1 MVHNRIW
8 DTLAMLK
15 QYLLDN
21 YDTYADLLRSAAS
34 EPSLPTIKSVEIGN
48 DYTKKGLVKPFIML
62 DPVRMIIDDEAIG
75 LVNSDLSID
84 VLFAVESYSYTD
96 EQASKWVMLY
106 ADAFQSMVLSDD
118 TLGDEIAHASVEDIE
133 FYPGGTGTTKYV
145 LLNVVIS
152 IETDRS

>member
-62 DPVRMIIDDEAIG
+62 DPVRMIVDDEAIG

-84 VLFAVESYSYTD
+84 VLVAADSYTD